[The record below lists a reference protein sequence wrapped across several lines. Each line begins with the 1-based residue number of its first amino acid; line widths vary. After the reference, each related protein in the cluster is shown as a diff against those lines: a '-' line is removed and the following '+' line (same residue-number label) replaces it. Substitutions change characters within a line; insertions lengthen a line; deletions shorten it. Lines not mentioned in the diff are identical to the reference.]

1 MTMQEGLRALGEGA
15 ANGQRQDRAY
25 FLDLLG
31 DSQGGL
37 GRHEAAIEAY
47 RQAARD
53 FEAQGARCSYAL
65 CLFKIADCYLSL
77 HEPWHAI
84 GYLEACL
91 PLLQELGLTRH
102 FSLAQGQVTACRA
115 KLAQV
120 GLLGGRAGGGRAV
133 RPAWSAPLPPGKR

>member
-1 MTMQEGLRALGEGA
+1 MTMQEGSRALGEGA
-15 ANGQRQDRAY
+15 ARRQQQDQAY

-37 GRHEAAIEAY
+37 GRYEAAIEAY
-47 RQAARD
+47 RQAAQA

-65 CLFKIADCYLSL
+65 CLLKIADGYLAL

-84 GYLEACL
+84 GYLDACL

-102 FSLAQGQVTACRA
+102 VSLAQGQLTGCRA
-115 KLAQV
+115 KLARV
-120 GLLGGRAGGGRAV
+120 G
-133 RPAWSAPLPPGKR
+133 

>member
-1 MTMQEGLRALGEGA
+1 MTMQEGSRALGEGA
-15 ANGQRQDRAY
+15 ARRQQQDQAY

-37 GRHEAAIEAY
+37 GRYEAAIEAY
-47 RQAARD
+47 RQAAQA

-65 CLFKIADCYLSL
+65 CLLKIADGYLAL
-77 HEPWHAI
+77 HEPWHAV

-102 FSLAQGQVTACRA
+102 FGLAQGRLTGCRA

-120 GLLGGRAGGGRAV
+120 GLLGQGRTGPCRG
-133 RPAWSAPLPPGKR
+133 